1 MNEDI
6 LEFEKKKRRKFIIDF
21 LSKIQNNYRNHVEL
35 IFSDWD
41 ESQLSKKSDWY
52 INERKKYVQN
62 LENIKQY
69 LMPPEDT
76 DRLIEFLLK
85 YENFHLEEINRVK
98 EEGLKFVTDKNET
111 NQKIEEYSN
120 IYEEEFKRDM
130 KIFESNLFISRDK
143 VDNSAL
149 EEYDG
154 IPVAVFTK
162 DGKKLLYFAAL
173 IVVFLLLRYFI
184 IDGQKVLS
192 YFF

>member
-6 LEFEKKKRRKFIIDF
+6 LEFEKKKRNKFIKDF

-52 INERKKYVQN
+52 INESKKYSQN

-69 LMPPEDT
+69 LMPPKDT

-173 IVVFLLLRYFI
+173 IVVFLLLS
-184 IDGQKVLS
+184 LLT
-192 YFF
+192 